1 MKGKVVAGTSAAV
14 LALAAAIVQP
24 WEGLKLRGYMDPVG
38 IPTICYGHT
47 GPEVRVHDTA
57 SLEECE
63 ALLEGDLQTA
73 YAGVKACIKTPLKD
87 HEAAALT
94 SFAYNVGVQAMCRST
109 LTRKA
114 NAGDMPGACAELSRW
129 VYAKGFKLRGLVR
142 RRAAERAMCEGKSQ

>member
-57 SLEECE
+57 TLEECK
-63 ALLEGDLQTA
+63 ALLEDDLQTA
-73 YAGVKACIKTPLKD
+73 YAGVQSCIRVPMRD
-87 HEAAALT
+87 HEAAAFT
-94 SFAYNVGVQAMCRST
+94 SMAYNVGVTAFCRST
-109 LTRKA
+109 LARKA
-114 NAGDMPGACAELSRW
+114 NAGDMPGACAEMSRW